1 LPSTATNLLFD
12 VSKPSFQS
20 FLFVRRKRKGNVSMH
35 SKIAALVDN
44 LLKASLLAVEN
55 RRLFV
60 AMHLNELCGFPC
72 TLARTLAAHSALMP

>member
-1 LPSTATNLLFD
+1 
-12 VSKPSFQS
+12 
-20 FLFVRRKRKGNVSMH
+20 MH